1 MEQKVDK
8 TDFELMLVLK
18 NNLLVKDKD
27 QVIKL
32 FDDSNNYM
40 SYICAITHIINYESA
55 FFSISQSYAE
65 TLESALL
72 IHRFD
77 ISEEML
83 KKFPNISS
91 VINQITL
98 ALNNISSADLEERR
112 QILSEYINWQRYV
125 RDFRNGSVTEILES
139 IADDVIIYFYLTGD
153 IKTLDNDTYPMA
165 DRIKLSSLTYLLK
178 VFPDLFRNEDIM
190 ENASKIIDLVYRNT
204 SFFDIKNKVV
214 SIKTKQKLKSVFKE
228 E

>member
-1 MEQKVDK
+1 
-8 TDFELMLVLK
+8 
-18 NNLLVKDKD
+18 
-27 QVIKL
+27 
-32 FDDSNNYM
+32 
-40 SYICAITHIINYESA
+40 
-55 FFSISQSYAE
+55 
-65 TLESALL
+65 
-72 IHRFD
+72 
-77 ISEEML
+77 ML

-112 QILSEYINWQRYV
+112 QILSEYIKWQRDV
-125 RDFRNGSVTEILES
+125 RDFRNASVTEILES

-204 SFFDIKNKVV
+204 NFFDIKNKVV